1 MLCWISSAAHC
12 LIAGGAGAPNVAKAR
27 KKTVLDSP
35 KHSGRGAINRSR
47 AQVTRRRLSII
58 DKTSASLSASHSS
71 SNVRLRRLDL
81 PGFDRETT
89 MVRLPRLFSRRA
101 PRGGAA
107 RAAPSARRAPHRAAS
122 PFRDRASVRSP
133 AHSISPA
140 QALTL
145 YTKDADGS
153 VKAVIAAKAGGLD
166 LTVLPIAQY
175 TGSADASQVRIAAIG
190 SPKPRRGN
198 PETLRTR
205 PRAPFVARNPKR
217 SAPFSRDANAS
228 RIKTHPAHLSHHPPS

>member
-1 MLCWISSAAHC
+1 MDFLSGALSHRRRRGRAERRQSAKKNGTRLTETFRSRCYKSISSSSDTPPT
-12 LIAGGAGAPNVAKAR
+12 I
-27 KKTVLDSP
+27 D
-35 KHSGRGAINRSR
+35 
-47 AQVTRRRLSII
+47 I

>member
-1 MLCWISSAAHC
+1 M
-12 LIAGGAGAPNVAKAR
+12 
-27 KKTVLDSP
+27 
-35 KHSGRGAINRSR
+35 
-47 AQVTRRRLSII
+47 TRRRRSISI
-58 DKTSASLSASHSS
+58 KRARRFPRAIPHRTCA
-71 SNVRLRRLDL
+71 VRRLDL
-81 PGFDRETT
+81 PGFDREST

>member
-1 MLCWISSAAHC
+1 LDFLSGALSHRRRRGRAERRQSAKKNGTRLTETFRSRCYKSISSSSDTPPT
-12 LIAGGAGAPNVAKAR
+12 I
-27 KKTVLDSP
+27 D
-35 KHSGRGAINRSR
+35 
-47 AQVTRRRLSII
+47 I

>member
-1 MLCWISSAAHC
+1 MLDFLSGALSHRRRRGRAEHRQSAKKNGTRLTETFRSRCYKSISSSSDTPPT
-12 LIAGGAGAPNVAKAR
+12 I
-27 KKTVLDSP
+27 D
-35 KHSGRGAINRSR
+35 
-47 AQVTRRRLSII
+47 I

>member
-1 MLCWISSAAHC
+1 MDFLSGALSHRRRRGRAERRQSAKKNGTRLTETFRSRCYKSISSSSDDTPPT
-12 LIAGGAGAPNVAKAR
+12 I
-27 KKTVLDSP
+27 D
-35 KHSGRGAINRSR
+35 
-47 AQVTRRRLSII
+47 I

>member
-1 MLCWISSAAHC
+1 VHIKSISSSSDTPPT
-12 LIAGGAGAPNVAKAR
+12 I
-27 KKTVLDSP
+27 D
-35 KHSGRGAINRSR
+35 
-47 AQVTRRRLSII
+47 I

-217 SAPFSRDANAS
+217 SAPFSRDSNAS

>member
-1 MLCWISSAAHC
+1 MLDFLSGALSHRRRRGRAERRQSAKKNGTRLTETFRSRCYKSISSSSDTPPT
-12 LIAGGAGAPNVAKAR
+12 I
-27 KKTVLDSP
+27 D
-35 KHSGRGAINRSR
+35 
-47 AQVTRRRLSII
+47 I

>member
-1 MLCWISSAAHC
+1 MLDFLSGALSHRRRRGRAEHRQSAKKNGTRLTETFRSRCYKSISSSSDTPPT
-12 LIAGGAGAPNVAKAR
+12 I
-27 KKTVLDSP
+27 D
-35 KHSGRGAINRSR
+35 
-47 AQVTRRRLSII
+47 I

-198 PETLRTR
+198 PETRTLALESAFC
-205 PRAPFVARNPKR
+205 RATSKKKR
-217 SAPFSRDANAS
+217 SFFVHDDANAS
-228 RIKTHPAHLSHHPPS
+228 RVKTRPAHLSHHPPS

>member
-1 MLCWISSAAHC
+1 VLDFLSGALSHRRRRGRAERRQSAKKNGTRLTETFRSRCYKSISSFGDTPPT
-12 LIAGGAGAPNVAKAR
+12 I
-27 KKTVLDSP
+27 D
-35 KHSGRGAINRSR
+35 
-47 AQVTRRRLSII
+47 I

>member
-1 MLCWISSAAHC
+1 MSEHSRGRETARLRD
-12 LIAGGAGAPNVAKAR
+12 GAPAVRWAPLER
-27 KKTVLDSP
+27 
-35 KHSGRGAINRSR
+35 HRRG
-47 AQVTRRRLSII
+47 V
-58 DKTSASLSASHSS
+58 
-71 SNVRLRRLDL
+71 
-81 PGFDRETT
+81 
-89 MVRLPRLFSRRA
+89 
-101 PRGGAA
+101 
-107 RAAPSARRAPHRAAS
+107 
-122 PFRDRASVRSP
+122 RDRASVRSP

>member
-1 MLCWISSAAHC
+1 MDFLSGALSHRRRRGRAEHRQSA
-12 LIAGGAGAPNVAKAR
+12 
-27 KKTVLDSP
+27 KKNGTIVLDSP
-35 KHSGRGAINRSR
+35 KHSGRGAK
-47 AQVTRRRLSII
+47 SISSSSDTPPTIDI

-217 SAPFSRDANAS
+217 SAPFSRDSNAS

>member
-1 MLCWISSAAHC
+1 MDFLSGALSHRWRRGRAEHRQSAKKNGTRLTETFRSRCYKSISSSSDTPPT
-12 LIAGGAGAPNVAKAR
+12 I
-27 KKTVLDSP
+27 D
-35 KHSGRGAINRSR
+35 
-47 AQVTRRRLSII
+47 I

>member
-1 MLCWISSAAHC
+1 M
-12 LIAGGAGAPNVAKAR
+12 
-27 KKTVLDSP
+27 
-35 KHSGRGAINRSR
+35 
-47 AQVTRRRLSII
+47 
-58 DKTSASLSASHSS
+58 
-71 SNVRLRRLDL
+71 RLRRLDL

-133 AHSISPA
+133 AHSVSPA

-175 TGSADASQVRIAAIG
+175 TGSADASQVRIAAIA
-190 SPKPRRGN
+190 SPKPRE
-198 PETLRTR
+198 ETPKLSA
-205 PRAPFVARNPKR
+205 RARERVARNAKKKR
-217 SAPFSRDANAS
+217 SFSRGANSNAS
-228 RIKTHPAHLSHHPPS
+228 RVSPSHLSASTLTKNLPLFISMKRPPS

>member
-1 MLCWISSAAHC
+1 LDFLSGALSHRRRRGRAEHRQSA
-12 LIAGGAGAPNVAKAR
+12 
-27 KKTVLDSP
+27 KKNGTIVLDSP
-35 KHSGRGAINRSR
+35 KHSGRGAK
-47 AQVTRRRLSII
+47 SISSSSDTPPTIDI

-217 SAPFSRDANAS
+217 SAPFSRDSNAS

>member
-1 MLCWISSAAHC
+1 LDFLSGALSHRRRRGRAEHRQSA
-12 LIAGGAGAPNVAKAR
+12 
-27 KKTVLDSP
+27 KKNGTIVLDSP
-35 KHSGRGAINRSR
+35 KHSGRGAK
-47 AQVTRRRLSII
+47 SISSSSDTPPTIDI
-58 DKTSASLSASHSS
+58 DKTSACLSASHSS

-107 RAAPSARRAPHRAAS
+107 RAAPSARRARHRAAS